1 MVKYLMLSESQ
12 SLIQICSSKLE
23 TLTQKNPSDI
33 TNNKLILKSISNQT
47 YCENLGSHCV
57 VR

>member
-12 SLIQICSSKLE
+12 SLIQIGSGKLE
-23 TLTQKNPSDI
+23 ALTQQKTSDI
-33 TNNKLILKSISNQT
+33 TKNKLILKSISNHT
-47 YCENLGSHCV
+47 NCENLGGHCV